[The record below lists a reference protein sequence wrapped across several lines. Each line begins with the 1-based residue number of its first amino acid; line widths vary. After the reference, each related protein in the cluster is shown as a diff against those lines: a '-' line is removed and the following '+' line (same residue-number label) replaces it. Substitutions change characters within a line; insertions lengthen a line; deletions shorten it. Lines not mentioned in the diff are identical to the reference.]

1 MAERRPR
8 PRHGSARRTALGA
21 VAVLALALPV
31 SSAHAFTVIVSP
43 GDTLASLAERY
54 YGRIQQERLLVA
66 ANFLDA
72 RGGTPIVPGMRLEV
86 PALGH
91 HRIAHGETWETLAAE
106 LLGSPSRADVLSAA
120 NGSSPWLAPEDG
132 SEIAVPFNLRVAVGE
147 REELPAI
154 AYRHL
159 GDMNKAWMLDHYNG
173 LGGKKPVPGEVLLV
187 PITDL
192 TLTEAGQKA
201 AALAAGNACS
211 EAGGGVKRSQQ
222 HIAQELPALVAD
234 VRAGRYTEAVTRGV
248 RFVASGALTE
258 PQRALVEQKLT
269 EAYVA
274 LDAPGLASAAC
285 GEWRKRD
292 RALHLDP
299 TVTSPKIIAACERAT
314 P

>member
-1 MAERRPR
+1 MSE
-8 PRHGSARRTALGA
+8 SLQARVTAS
-21 VAVLALALPV
+21 ALALGLV
-31 SSAHAFTVIVSP
+31 LSAATARAFSYVVAP
-43 GDTLASLAERY
+43 GDTLASIAERY

-72 RGGTPIVPGMRLEV
+72 RRGTPIVPGMRLEV

-91 HRIAHGETWETLAAE
+91 HRIVRGESWETLAAE
-106 LLGSPSRADVLSAA
+106 LLGSASRADALSAA

-132 SEIAVPFNLRVAVGE
+132 AEIAVPYNLRVVVGE
-147 REELPAI
+147 KEDLTTI

-159 GDMNKAWMLDHYNG
+159 GDMNKAWTLDHYNG
-173 LGGKKPVPGEVLLV
+173 LGGKKPLEGDVLLV

-192 TLTEAGQKA
+192 TLTEAGRKA
-201 AALAAGNACS
+201 AAAAAAIECT
-211 EAGGGVKRSQQ
+211 EAGGGARKAQQ

-234 VRAGRYTEAVTRGV
+234 VRAGRYAEAVTRGV
-248 RFVASGALTE
+248 RFVASDALTE

-274 LDAPGLASAAC
+274 LDAPGLAAAAC
-285 GEWRKRD
+285 SEWRKRD

-299 TVTSPKIIAACERAT
+299 AVVSPKIIAACERAT

>member
-1 MAERRPR
+1 MSERGRGIR
-8 PRHGSARRTALGA
+8 AKFVAAA
-21 VAVLALALPV
+21 VAASALALCDTE
-31 SSAHAFTVIVSP
+31 AHAFTYVVAP
-43 GDTLASLAERY
+43 GDTLASIAERY

-72 RGGTPIVPGMRLEV
+72 RRGTPIVPGMRLEV

-91 HRIAHGETWETLAAE
+91 HKIARGETWETLAAE
-106 LLGSPSRADVLSAA
+106 LLGSPSRADVLSGA

-132 SEIAVPFNLRVAVGE
+132 SEIAVPYNLRVIVGE
-147 REELPAI
+147 KEELTAI

-173 LGGKKPVPGEVLLV
+173 LNGKKALEGDVLLV
-187 PITDL
+187 PLTDL
-192 TLTEAGQKA
+192 TLTEAGIKA
-201 AALAAGNACS
+201 AAAAAGSECT
-211 EAGGGVKRSQQ
+211 EAGGAVRRSQQ

-234 VRAGRYTEAVTRGV
+234 VRSGRYSEAVTRGV
-248 RFVASGALTE
+248 RFIASGALTE

-274 LDAPGLASAAC
+274 LDAPGLAAAAC

-292 RALHLDP
+292 RAVHLDP
-299 TVTSPKIIAACERAT
+299 VVMSPKIIAACERAT

>member
-1 MAERRPR
+1 MAESGRQRQF
-8 PRHGSARRTALGA
+8 GAALG
-21 VAVLALALPV
+21 LALLFGAGT
-31 SSAHAFTVIVSP
+31 ARAFTYVVAP
-43 GDTLASLAERY
+43 GDTLASIAERY

-72 RGGTPIVPGMRLEV
+72 RRGTPIVPGMLLEV
-86 PALGH
+86 PALGY
-91 HRIAHGETWETLAAE
+91 HRIVHGETWETLAAE
-106 LLGSPSRADVLSAA
+106 LLGSPSRADALSGA

-132 SEIAVPFNLRVAVGE
+132 SEIAVPYNLRVVVGE
-147 REELPAI
+147 KEDLTTI

-159 GDMNKAWMLDHYNG
+159 GDMNKAWTLDHYNG
-173 LGGKKPVPGEVLLV
+173 LGGKKPLEGDVLLV
-187 PITDL
+187 PLTDL
-192 TLTEAGQKA
+192 TLTEAGRKA
-201 AALAAGNACS
+201 AAVAAAAECS
-211 EAGGGVKRSQQ
+211 EAGGGARRTQQ

-234 VRAGRYTEAVTRGV
+234 VRAGRYAEAVTRGV

-274 LDAPGLASAAC
+274 LDAPGLAAAAC

-292 RALHLDP
+292 RAVHLDP
-299 TVTSPKIIAACERAT
+299 IVISPKIIAACERAT

>member
-1 MAERRPR
+1 MTER
-8 PRHGSARRTALGA
+8 ARSGPLGKRRRALG
-21 VAVLALALPV
+21 LALGVLLAT
-31 SSAHAFTVIVSP
+31 STAGAFSVVVSP

-91 HRIAHGETWETLAAE
+91 HRIQRGQTWETLAAE
-106 LLGSPSRADVLSAA
+106 LLGAPSRADVLSAA

-132 SEIAVPFNLRVAVGE
+132 SEIAVPYNLRVVVGE
-147 REELPAI
+147 HEELAAI

-159 GDMNKAWMLDHYNG
+159 GDMNKAWTLDHYNG
-173 LGGKKPVPGEVLLV
+173 LGGKKAVPGEVLLV
-187 PITDL
+187 PLTDL
-192 TLTEAGQKA
+192 TLTDAGQSA
-201 AALAAGNACS
+201 AAAAASRSCS
-211 EAGGGVKRSQQ
+211 EAGGGIRRSQQ
-222 HIAQELPALVAD
+222 QIAQELPALAAD

-285 GEWRKRD
+285 AEWRKRD
-292 RALHLDP
+292 RGVHLDP